1 MKRSIITII
10 IAFITILCYGQAI
23 GIHCWTKN
31 YYWTKN
37 IDHLEFSPDFISFI
51 SSSQDIPGYL
61 MQDVDSITFHSIDEM
76 PYFIYDPSYQSS
88 DYSKDG
94 QIVRLQTHTKGKG
107 IPLVILG
114 AGFSDRMIDL
124 NLYNQSAYSAMEA
137 FFAKEPF
144 TTYRRYFDV
153 YSITIVSKKEVPNND
168 GPFSLWDDNDK
179 RLPNYILNINELNGS
194 LENVTVILIENLSAG
209 YSGSY
214 YTLTDAFGINNFNI
228 GQTYVEWSELYFHF
242 NTFLVEHEVGGH
254 AFGLLEDE
262 RVYDNATDV
271 FPNNDK
277 LWLDSQHSKGAS
289 MNIDYHS
296 TPETVLWKDFM
307 SNLNYEVEGIGLYEG
322 GLYTIAKGIYR
333 PSDTSIM
340 YDSDGKDYF
349 NAPSRWA
356 IYQRIMKLAGEECTF
371 ENFLEYDKKNLEAI
385 KAKSQK
391 LEVRKAS
398 SFRHEDLHKSCVIT
412 TRR

>member
-10 IAFITILCYGQAI
+10 IASITILCYGQAI
-23 GIHCWTKN
+23 GIHCWTNN

-37 IDHLEFSPDFISFI
+37 IDYLEFSPDFVSII
-51 SSSQDIPGYL
+51 SSSQEIPGYL
-61 MQDVDSITFHSIDEM
+61 MQDVDSITFHSSDEI
-76 PYFIYDPSYQSS
+76 PCFIYDPSYQSS

-94 QIVRLQTHTKGKG
+94 QIAKLQTHTKGKG
-107 IPLVILG
+107 IPLVIIG
-114 AGFSDRMIDL
+114 VGFSDRMIDL
-124 NLYNQSAYSAMEA
+124 NLYDQSANFAMEA

-144 TTYRRYFDV
+144 TTFRGYFDV
-153 YSITIVSKKEVPNND
+153 YSITIVSKKEVPYDD

-179 RLPNYILNINELNGS
+179 RLPNYILNINELNSS
-194 LENVTVILIENLSAG
+194 LENVTVTLIENLSAG

-228 GQTYVEWSELYFHF
+228 GQTSVEWSELYSHF

-254 AFGLLEDE
+254 AFGLLKDE

-271 FPNNDK
+271 FPDNDK
-277 LWLDSQHSKGAS
+277 EWLDYQHSKGAC
-289 MNIDYHS
+289 MNIDYHD

-385 KAKSQK
+385 KAKSWQNK
-391 LEVRKAS
+391 VRKTR
-398 SFRHEDLHKSCVIT
+398 SFRHENLHKSCVIPI
-412 TRR
+412 RR